1 MTLMTRMWCRRMGEV
16 SGRWRRVS
24 DRVIH
29 VGLVVK
35 VTFKQRLK

>member
-1 MTLMTRMWCRRMGEV
+1 MMPMTRMWCRRVGEV
-16 SGRWRRVS
+16 SGRCGRVS